1 MSSNKHADAAGAAAP
16 TSDEKAITTL
26 KASLALRG
34 FQVHDTVTG
43 GWLVCRWNLSH
54 YCPHQVDLAAFAKR
68 VGGAA

>member
-1 MSSNKHADAAGAAAP
+1 MTTQYVHEAGHG
-16 TSDEKAITTL
+16 TSIPDEKTIATVKAQLAI
-26 KASLALRG
+26 RG

-54 YCPHQVDLAAFAKR
+54 YCPRLADLEVFLNR